1 MSKIKELKEQILK
14 MFGTDNLF
22 NYHHQI
28 LDDLEDAVREDE
40 KSKNKNE
47 YKVGDCGDESLFK
60 ADHTMTKEKVYGKT
74 EPCFQCKGT
83 GCFSSGSNVMIVNCP
98 FCEKGRSLSSIQKS
112 MRKK

>member
-22 NYHHQI
+22 NYHYQI

-47 YKVGDCGDESLFK
+47 YKVGDCRDGSWVDIDK
-60 ADHTMTKEKVYGKT
+60 KT

-112 MRKK
+112 MRRK